1 MIRAPE
7 GSRCAGISTA
17 AERPE
22 RTGLGG
28 PALLVLN
35 KDPPPLRMLD
45 YDVIVAGGGLAGT
58 VTAQS
63 IAHHSKQSLRILVVD
78 RSPERMPGSKNLAG
92 WICGDAVSKEAVDY
106 MAERIRVQW
115 GAPEIEHTV
124 KGVMAFSPDRQ
135 TSIPFDGDGYMLN
148 RQILPEKQNERAGK
162 MGVEFAFGVS
172 LTGLVY
178 ADAGGGGGKGRD
190 VAGVEGFGPGREPF
204 RRTARIV
211 VDATGMTSMLRA
223 GVSNTDKIERRIDR
237 RDVESTG
244 RHIMYFDSGEEDLS
258 EFDPDYCIIHLDQ
271 DIAPGGYGWVFPKGS
286 NKVNIGLGVEKTLL
300 ERRNARMGRSD
311 GVSSLIEEYVGR
323 NRAIRSPRLSD
334 DPGDRNNATG
344 NFQVSVRRQND
355 CMVSGGFMLV
365 GDSAWMPK
373 PLDAGGIGP
382 ALVAGTIAGR
392 CAAEAVEAGDTGEAG
407 LWGYNREFIEE
418 YGYKTAGLEL
428 FRRLIQTLT
437 NEQID
442 YGMKHF
448 LGNLDVESIS
458 RGEHPDF
465 GALGKLGMIIRGALN
480 RRLADGLR
488 FTTEKNR
495 LLTAHYRSFPDGP
508 DGFAGWRDELHRI
521 LGDANAR
528 LAQYCS

>member
-1 MIRAPE
+1 M
-7 GSRCAGISTA
+7 
-17 AERPE
+17 
-22 RTGLGG
+22 
-28 PALLVLN
+28 
-35 KDPPPLRMLD
+35 D

-58 VTAQS
+58 VVAQS
-63 IAHHSKQSLRILVVD
+63 AARHSNQRLRVLVVD

-106 MAERIRVQW
+106 MSERVRVSW
-115 GAPEIEHTV
+115 GEPEIEHRV

-148 RQILPEKQNERAGK
+148 RQLLPERQNERSRG
-162 MGVEFAFGVS
+162 MGVEFAFGVN
-172 LTGLVY
+172 LTGLLY
-178 ADAGGGGGKGRD
+178 EEEGGGGGRRVSGVKGVD
-190 VAGVEGFGPGREPF
+190 AASREPF
-204 RRTARIV
+204 KRTARVV

-223 GVSNTDKIERRIDR
+223 SVSNTDKIERRIDR

-244 RHIMYFDSGEEDLS
+244 RHIMYFDGGEDDLS

-271 DIAPGGYGWVFPKGS
+271 DIAPGGYGWVFPKGP

-300 ERRNARMGRSD
+300 EKRNARMGRGD

-323 NRAIRSPRLSD
+323 NRAIRNPRLSE
-334 DPGDRNNATG
+334 DPGDSNNATG

-392 CAAEAVEAGDTGEAG
+392 CAAEAIEAGDTGEAG
-407 LWGYNREFIEE
+407 LWRYNKEFIDE

-448 LGNLDVESIS
+448 LGNLDVEAIS
-458 RGEHPDF
+458 KGEHPDF

-488 FTTEKNR
+488 FTTEQNR
-495 LLTAHYRSFPDGP
+495 WLTAHYRAFPDGP
-508 DGFAGWRDELHRI
+508 GGFEQWRGELHR
-521 LGDANAR
+521 R
-528 LAQYCS
+528 LAESNERLLRYCN